1 MSKQLVS
8 IENDI
13 ENSRKYYNGTV
24 KNYNIAILQFPNN
37 IIASMFGFKEEKMF
51 EASEDEKQNV
61 NVKLD

>member
-1 MSKQLVS
+1 MIQ

-37 IIASMFGFKEEKMF
+37 IVASLFGFKEEKMF
-51 EASEDEKQNV
+51 EASAEEKE
-61 NVKLD
+61 NVKVELN